1 MDGRKRFLRRRLAIT
16 FGAILLISLAGAW
29 FYLESLPPR
38 DLGLLAA
45 GRVFF
50 DVPLL
55 TRYTLPEMGP
65 NASVET
71 TVGISGTEPLYFR
84 WIGTASDGSPLRFVI
99 RPDPNSTSLGFD
111 PVEEDSFVF
120 HINGRTTGS
129 SPNPAEGSVWALTWV
144 MDYSARRIAR
154 YDGFFE
160 RTWIEIG
167 FVPRSLIEC
176 ICSMPY
182 ANVTYPG
189 DSDLMPTGIVDQ
201 LTSAGPWSY
210 ERVLSDFVLPAQSF
224 DHETGPISI
233 DVGPAGTVSAIVAS
247 AFHWGPAGEYRVTAA
262 GDGPVRYTITWYWD
276 ARFGGLYPAAT

>member
-1 MDGRKRFLRRRLAIT
+1 MI
-16 FGAILLISLAGAW
+16 FGVVVLISIAGAW
-29 FYLESLPPR
+29 FYLGSLPPR

-45 GRVFF
+45 GRVVF

-71 TVGISGTEPLYFR
+71 TIGISGTEPFYFH
-84 WIGTASDGSPLRFVI
+84 WIGTASDGSPVRFTL

-111 PVEEDSFVF
+111 SVDEDSFVF
-120 HINGRTTGS
+120 YINGRETGS
-129 SPNPAEGSVWALTWV
+129 SPNPAEGSVWAFTWV
-144 MDYSARRIAR
+144 MDYSARRAAR
-154 YDGFFE
+154 YDGFIE

-167 FVPRSLIEC
+167 FVPRILLEC
-176 ICSMPY
+176 ICPMPY
-182 ANVTYPG
+182 ANVSYPG
-189 DSDLMPTGIVDQ
+189 DSDLTPTGIVDS

-210 ERVLSDFVLPAQSF
+210 ERTLSDFVLPARSF

-233 DVGPAGTVSAIVAS
+233 DAGPAGTVSAVLES
-247 AFHWGPAGEYRVTAA
+247 TFRWGPAGEYRVTAA
-262 GDGPVRYTITWYWD
+262 GDGPLRYTITWYWD